1 MIQVIELYFQWK
13 WKHPPDSIIATAII
27 NLKKLS
33 VFYISLPLSWSQFSN
48 FLNYLK
54 TKKLFQSTRSLI
66 PLLVCTS
73 KKYFAKSC
81 KWNSKSSKFPKCQM
95 PREMPRSWTCRHQNS
110 TSIMKKYLDKCQS
123 AERLNSIPVIIG
135 LGLPLSYLLHLNP
148 NQVLWTA
155 PSLFIFSTAT
165 HFSPHSCI
173 FHGMKLNLFWSQ
185 LQKISFLFP
194 SLSEL
199 LQCSM

>member
-1 MIQVIELYFQWK
+1 MGQYAASGTYYEPEQAQYCLCLDPFR
-13 WKHPPDSIIATAII
+13 
-27 NLKKLS
+27 
-33 VFYISLPLSWSQFSN
+33 FSN
-48 FLNYLK
+48 SINYLK
-54 TKKLFQSTRSLI
+54 TKKLFQSTRNLI

-81 KWNSKSSKFPKCQM
+81 KSNSKSSKLPKCQM

-110 TSIMKKYLDKCQS
+110 TLIMKKYLDKCQS